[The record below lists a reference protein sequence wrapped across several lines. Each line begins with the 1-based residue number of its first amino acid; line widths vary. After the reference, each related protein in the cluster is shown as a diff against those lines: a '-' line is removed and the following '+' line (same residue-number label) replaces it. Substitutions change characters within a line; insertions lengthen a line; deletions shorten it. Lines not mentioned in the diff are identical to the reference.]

1 MNAIFV
7 ILGALAVAYGGYR
20 WYAGYVDREVIQ
32 ADPNKVTPAKMF
44 MDGVDFMPTSKYV
57 LFGYQFKSIAGA
69 GPVVGAIIALQWG
82 WLPALL
88 WLFLGVL
95 FIGWVHDYVAG
106 MTSMR
111 CDGLSLGGLSYKL
124 ISPRARLILLSFIY
138 FYLLLLA
145 GAFGGVVAGALVKLQ
160 SGPLAMLI
168 LAGAGALAGQMIY
181 RWRLNILL
189 ITVVCVTIALVGV
202 SLGEMFPATKILG
215 TAIATNKFTWGLF
228 AVAYCFIS
236 AILPIW
242 RFALP
247 LNYVAFYIV
256 MFGLVGGIA
265 GIVVS
270 GLFGTMLGIAPVVVQ
285 APAYTQFTIGIGP
298 LWPILF
304 VTIACGACS
313 GWHAMVSTS
322 GTCRQLESE
331 TDAKPVLAGSMFTE
345 MVLGVVALMTAGAAI
360 PFAQY
365 KDLMKTGGP
374 GAVFATGISNLLHIV
389 GLPLAYGKTLGTVMI
404 VVLALTVMQLVLRFM
419 KVATVELVGDYSPI
433 LRHGT
438 VATFIAAAFT
448 LLLVQTGW
456 WQFLWILFGGANQL
470 LASLALLVASLWLL
484 SQGKKALFTLIPM
497 WFMFIT
503 TIAALLYTS
512 FNLLSKVVTGQVKA
526 ATGQSPFEAVVG
538 NSLMGIVAL
547 FLVVAAFILLY
558 DGIKAL
564 RRHREPGPGAAPAAA
579 K

>member
-1 MNAIFV
+1 MNAIFI
-7 ILGALAVAYGGYR
+7 ILGALAVAVGGYR
-20 WYAGYVDREVIQ
+20 WYASFIDRKVIQ
-32 ADPNKVTPAKMF
+32 ADPQRVTPAKMY

-82 WLPALL
+82 WLPAIL

-95 FIGWVHDYVAG
+95 FIGWVHDYVSG
-106 MTSMR
+106 MVAMR

-124 ISPRARLILLSFIY
+124 VSPRARIILLSFVY

-145 GAFGGVVAGALVKLQ
+145 GAFGGVIAGALTKLQ
-160 SGPLAMLI
+160 SGPVAMLI
-168 LAGAGALAGQMIY
+168 LAAAGALAGQMLY
-181 RWRLNILL
+181 RWRINILL
-189 ITVVCVTIALVGV
+189 ITLICVALALVGIYV
-202 SLGEMFPATKILG
+202 GELLPANKLLG
-215 TAIATNKFTWGLF
+215 TLAQNKFTWGLF
-228 AVAYCFIS
+228 AVIFCYFS
-236 AILPIW
+236 AVLPIW

-256 MFGLVGGIA
+256 MFGLVGGI
-265 GIVVS
+265 
-270 GLFGTMLGIAPVVVQ
+270 LGILYGLPPVQ

-304 VTIACGACS
+304 VTIACGAIS
-313 GWHAMVSTS
+313 GWHSMVTTS
-322 GTCRQLESE
+322 GTCRQLEYE

-345 MVLGVVALMTAGAAI
+345 MVLGVVALMTAAAAM
-360 PFAQY
+360 PFTQY
-365 KDLMKTGGP
+365 QELMKVGGA
-374 GAVFATGISNLLHIV
+374 GAVFATGLSNLLNIV
-389 GLPLAYGKTLGTVMI
+389 GLPLAYGKTMATVII

-419 KVATVELVGDYSPI
+419 KVATIELVGDQVPVMRSAP
-433 LRHGT
+433 
-438 VATFIAAAFT
+438 VSTFVAAALT

-456 WQFLWILFGGANQL
+456 WQYLWILFGGANQL
-470 LASLALLVASLWLL
+470 LASLALLVASVWLL
-484 SQGKKALFTLIPM
+484 SQGKKATFTLIPM

-512 FNLLSKVVTGQVKA
+512 FNLLSKVFTGQVKA
-526 ATGQSPFEAVVG
+526 ATGQSQLEALVG
-538 NSLMGIVAL
+538 NGLMGFVAL
-547 FLVVAAFILLY
+547 FLVVAAFILLA

-564 RRHREPGPGAAPAAA
+564 RRYREPGAGAVAEA